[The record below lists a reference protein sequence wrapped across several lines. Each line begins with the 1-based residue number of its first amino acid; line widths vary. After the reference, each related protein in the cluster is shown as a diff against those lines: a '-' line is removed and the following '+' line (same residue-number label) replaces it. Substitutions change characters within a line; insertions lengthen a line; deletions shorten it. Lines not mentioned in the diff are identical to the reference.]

1 MSQITI
7 GSKHAGKEA
16 SISLTKEE
24 YDKFMTTLN
33 ADHAKVIILNSF
45 ENNEASATI
54 MHNIFTFQEELYL
67 KLPQG
72 NIFTRLK
79 WIITGKI

>member
-1 MSQITI
+1 MAQITI
-7 GSKHAGKEA
+7 GSKRNGKEA

-33 ADHAKVIILNSF
+33 ASDAKMIILNVI
-45 ENNEASATI
+45 ENNSDNSVISYNT
-54 MHNIFTFQEELYL
+54 FTEKLFL

>member
-33 ADHAKVIILNSF
+33 ADHAKVVILNIL
-45 ENNEASATI
+45 ENNSDNSTI
-54 MHNIFTFQEELYL
+54 THNVFTEELFL